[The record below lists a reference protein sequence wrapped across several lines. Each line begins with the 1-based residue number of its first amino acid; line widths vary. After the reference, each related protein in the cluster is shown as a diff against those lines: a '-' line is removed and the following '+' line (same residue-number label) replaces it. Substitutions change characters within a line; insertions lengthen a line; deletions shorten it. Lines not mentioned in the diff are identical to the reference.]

1 MSNPSRSHQLS
12 NSENDNTIKIPA
24 DKLIEAL
31 FHVNQCEHNYA
42 TQESVDNLKES
53 VNYRFDAVDKRFDAL
68 KGHVDKRFEDV
79 DKRFSAL
86 EGHVDKRFEDVDKRF
101 SALEGHVDK
110 RFDALNQNLSNLK
123 NLLIVFS
130 GAIFTAVIGLILKGY
145 IG

>member
-1 MSNPSRSHQLS
+1 MS

-31 FHVNQCEHNYA
+31 FHAKQCEQHYA

-53 VNYRFDAVDKRFDAL
+53 VNYRFDAVDKRF
-68 KGHVDKRFEDV
+68 
-79 DKRFSAL
+79 
-86 EGHVDKRFEDVDKRF
+86 

-110 RFDALNQNLSNLK
+110 RFDDLNQNLSNLK

>member
-1 MSNPSRSHQLS
+1 MS

-31 FHVNQCEHNYA
+31 FHAKQCEQHYA

-53 VNYRFDAVDKRFDAL
+53 VNYRFDAVDKRF
-68 KGHVDKRFEDV
+68 
-79 DKRFSAL
+79 
-86 EGHVDKRFEDVDKRF
+86 EDVDKRF

-110 RFDALNQNLSNLK
+110 RFDDPNQNLSNLK

>member
-1 MSNPSRSHQLS
+1 MSNQSRSHQLS

-31 FHVNQCEHNYA
+31 FHAKQCEQHYA

-53 VNYRFDAVDKRFDAL
+53 VNYRFDAVDKRFD
-68 KGHVDKRFEDV
+68 DV
-79 DKRFSAL
+79 
-86 EGHVDKRFEDVDKRF
+86 G
-101 SALEGHVDK
+101 K
-110 RFDALNQNLSNLK
+110 RFDDVGKRFDDPNQNLSNLK
-123 NLLIVFS
+123 NLLIVFF

>member
-1 MSNPSRSHQLS
+1 MSNQSRSHQLS

-31 FHVNQCEHNYA
+31 FHAKQCEQHYA

-53 VNYRFDAVDKRFDAL
+53 VNYRFDAVDKRFD
-68 KGHVDKRFEDV
+68 DV
-79 DKRFSAL
+79 
-86 EGHVDKRFEDVDKRF
+86 G
-101 SALEGHVDK
+101 K
-110 RFDALNQNLSNLK
+110 RFDDLNQNLSNLK
-123 NLLIVFS
+123 NLLIVFF